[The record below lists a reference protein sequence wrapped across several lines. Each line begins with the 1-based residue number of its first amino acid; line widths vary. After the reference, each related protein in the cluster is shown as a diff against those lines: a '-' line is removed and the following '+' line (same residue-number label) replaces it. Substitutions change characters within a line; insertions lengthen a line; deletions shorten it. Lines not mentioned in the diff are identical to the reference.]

1 MSFNKLLKNQ
11 IRKFLPES
19 LSQNPELEKLLA
31 VINDSYNAYE
41 RDRELSD
48 RAFKISEEEYIEI
61 NAKLSHE
68 LDVKRLS
75 VEKLKEAV
83 GSITGE
89 EKIAGTDD
97 LLMIARYLNQQVNK
111 RKNAE
116 LVFTSLITNLQNAV
130 LLEDE
135 TRHIAFANQR
145 FCDMFGIPLPP
156 EALQGADCSNSAEQN
171 KHLFKNP
178 GLFVAG
184 IEHILSQ
191 QKLVA
196 GEILELAD
204 GRIFERDYIPI
215 FLEQKYKGHLW
226 SYADITEKK
235 RAEADLNTSQERW
248 QFALEGAGDGV
259 WEFDLETKRA
269 FYSRQYKKMLGYEEN
284 EFNDEQS
291 ELISKVH
298 PHDLPILLETLQ
310 NYFDNNITSHQLEYR
325 IRHKNGNY
333 LWILDRGKVINQ
345 TTSGKSKRVIGTH
358 TNITERKKEEEEYK
372 RISLVASANNSGVLF
387 TDPDGRIT
395 WANDGFSKLTGYS
408 LEEIVGMTPIEL
420 CKGPLTDKDTIN
432 KILNAFFSGQP
443 FNIEILFYRK
453 DRSAFWGRTNTQP
466 VENTSGKVTQFFGII
481 DDITEERESEDR
493 FRLALEK
500 IGDNVWEHNFLTG
513 ETIFSDNESHL
524 LGYTKNDYNNNV
536 DLWWQN
542 VYDDDKSILEENDL
556 KYKSGQQ
563 THHTLEYRMI
573 HKTGEIKWV
582 LDKGVVI
589 EKTGDDKPLKII
601 GTHTDITSIKQT
613 ERALKENEEQFRS
626 LADNIPGILYKY
638 EYDKDG
644 GERFTYISPR
654 PEEKIGITAEQLK
667 DFYEIL
673 HPDDYE
679 REKKTS
685 RKAREKNM
693 PYHFEGRF
701 VVPGKPVIWLNISSS
716 FSSMNA
722 DGSIVYTGII
732 LNTTRE
738 KEAEVAVQLKEKK
751 YRNIIANMNLGLL
764 EVDTNEIVQ
773 FANQSFSDMSG
784 YPIDELIGKKGSKL
798 FLRNEQSELME
809 IKNRKRKNRLSDA
822 FEILVKNKKGEDKWW
837 LISNAPRYNDAGEL
851 VGSIGIHLD
860 ITEQKK
866 LEHELV
872 EAREQAE
879 SSAKAKQ
886 IFLANMSH
894 EIRTPMNA
902 IIGMSNQLA
911 KTALTK
917 DQQFYLN
924 IVHSAADSLL
934 IIINDILDL
943 SKLEAGKLIIEDIG
957 FKPVALIDQAMQ
969 VMMHKAEEK
978 GLALTNSFFDPK
990 ISAVLIGDPYRLN
1003 QILLN
1008 LFSNAIKFT
1017 DKGMVDITC
1026 KVSEENAK
1034 EQKVEFTV
1042 KDTGIGMEESFLKN
1056 LFQKFRQEDESVT
1069 RRFGGTGLGM
1079 SICKELVEFM
1089 GGSIKVESQKGAGT
1103 TVTFTL
1109 SFKKGTLEHL
1119 PVKQIDTVNTSIL
1132 AGKKILITDDNE
1144 MNRLVAT
1151 TILKYY
1157 DAILDEAQ
1165 NGIEAIEK
1173 IKNEHYDI
1181 VLMDV
1186 QMPMMDGIEAT
1197 KIIRESISK
1206 TLPVIALTAL
1216 ALKGDESR
1224 FRAAGMNDYLSKPF
1238 EENQLLHVISHWL
1251 GNEKSLLNKELV
1263 MEKKETAEL
1272 YDLSKLHEI
1281 AKGNQSFVDKMV
1293 NMFIEQGPA
1302 SVKEILDA
1310 HKIKDLTTVS
1320 KVAHRM
1326 KTSINN
1332 MGIASLK
1339 KEITEIELLAEKNEP
1354 SEHLDTLISKLEKVT
1369 AEVVNKLKAS
1379 LN

>member
-1 MSFNKLLKNQ
+1 MNFNKLLHNQ
-11 IRKFLPES
+11 IRKFLPDA
-19 LSQNPELEKLLA
+19 LKQNPELEKLLS

-61 NAKLSHE
+61 NQRLKHE
-68 LDVKRLS
+68 LEVKRQS

-83 GSITGE
+83 GAITGE
-89 EKIAGTDD
+89 EKTAGTDD

-145 FCDMFGIPLPP
+145 FCDMFGLPLPA

-171 KHLFKNP
+171 KHLFKDP
-178 GLFVAG
+178 EAFVLR
-184 IEHILSQ
+184 IEQILSKQ
-191 QKLVA
+191 QLVS

-204 GRIFERDYIPI
+204 DRIFERDYIPI
-215 FLEQKYKGHLW
+215 FLDQKYKGHLW
-226 SYADITEKK
+226 SYSDITEKK
-235 RAEADLNTSQERW
+235 KAEVELNISQERW

-259 WEFDLETKRA
+259 WEYDLETKNV
-269 FYSRQYKKMLGYEEN
+269 FYSRQYKKMLGYEES
-284 EFNDEQS
+284 EFNDDQS
-291 ELISKVH
+291 ELISRIH
-298 PHDLPILLETLQ
+298 PDDLPMLSQTLQ
-310 NYFDNNITSHQLEYR
+310 QYFEKNITSHQLEYR
-325 IRHKNGNY
+325 IRHKSGNY
-333 LWILDRGKVINQ
+333 LWILDRGMVINL
-345 TTSGKSKRVIGTH
+345 KSSAKSRRVIGTH
-358 TNITERKKEEEEYK
+358 TDITERKKAEEEYK

-387 TDPDGRIT
+387 TNPGGRIT
-395 WANDGFSKLTGYS
+395 WANEGFSKLTGYS
-408 LEEIVGMTPIEL
+408 LEEISGMTPIEL
-420 CKGPLTDKDTIN
+420 CKGPLTDKNTID
-432 KILNAFFSGQP
+432 KMLNAFFSGQP

-453 DRSAFWGRTNTQP
+453 DGSSFWGRTNTQP
-466 VENTSGKVTQFFGII
+466 VEDRTGKVTQFFGII
-481 DDITEERESEDR
+481 DDVTEERESEDR

-500 IGDNVWEHNFLTG
+500 IGDNVWEHNFITG
-513 ETIFSDNESHL
+513 ETVFSDNETHL
-524 LGYTKNDYNNNV
+524 LGFTKNEFNNNV

-542 VYDDDKSILEENDL
+542 VHPDDKSVLEENDL

-573 HKTGEIKWV
+573 HKSGEIKWV

-589 EKTGDDKPLKII
+589 EKTIDDQPLKII

-613 ERALKENEEQFRS
+613 EKALRENEDQFRS
-626 LADNIPGILYKY
+626 LAENIPGILYKY
-638 EYDKDG
+638 EYGSDG
-644 GERFTYISPR
+644 IEGFTYISPQ
-654 PEEKIGITAEQLK
+654 PEKKIGITTEQLN
-667 DFYEIL
+667 DFYNIL
-673 HPDDYE
+673 HPDERE
-679 REKKTS
+679 REKKIS
-685 RKAREKNM
+685 KAARAKNM

-701 VVPGKPVIWLNISSS
+701 KVPDKPVIWLNISSS
-716 FSSMNA
+716 FSHVSLE
-722 DGSIVYTGII
+722 GRSVYTGII
-732 LNTTRE
+732 LDITRE
-738 KEAEVAVQLKEKK
+738 KESELAIQLREKK

-764 EVDTNEIVQ
+764 EVDNQEIVQ
-773 FANQSFSDMSG
+773 FANHSFCEMSG
-784 YPIDELIGKKGSKL
+784 YKMEELVGRSASKL
-798 FLRNEQSELME
+798 FVRDEHNELME
-809 IKNRKRKNRLSDA
+809 IKNQERKKGLSDA
-822 FEILVKNKKGEDKWW
+822 YEISVKNKKGESRWW
-837 LISNAPRYNDAGEL
+837 LISGAPRYNDQGEL

-866 LEHELV
+866 LEHDLTG
-872 EAREQAE
+872 ARELAE
-879 SSAKAKQ
+879 SSVKAKQ

-911 KTALTK
+911 KTSLDK

-924 IVHSAADSLL
+924 IIHSAADNLL
-934 IIINDILDL
+934 VIINDILDL
-943 SKLEAGKLIIEDIG
+943 SKLEAGKLNLEDIG

-990 ISAVLIGDPYRLN
+990 LSPVLVGDPYRLN
-1003 QILLN
+1003 QVLLN

-1017 DKGMVDITC
+1017 DKGMVDIVC
-1026 KVSEENAK
+1026 KVSSETAK
-1034 EQKVEFTV
+1034 EQTVEFVV

-1079 SICKELVEFM
+1079 SICKELIEFM
-1089 GGSIKVESQKGAGT
+1089 GGNIKVESKKGAGT
-1103 TVTFTL
+1103 TVTF
-1109 SFKKGTLEHL
+1109 SVPFKKGTPEQL
-1119 PVKQIDTVNTSIL
+1119 PVKQVDSVNTAIL
-1132 AGKKILITDDNE
+1132 AGKKILVTDDNE

-1157 DAILDEAQ
+1157 GAILGEAQ

-1197 KIIRESISK
+1197 TIIRDSISK

-1216 ALKGDESR
+1216 ALKGDESK
-1224 FRAAGMNDYLSKPF
+1224 FRAAGMTDYLSKPF
-1238 EENQLLHVISHWL
+1238 EENQLLHVVAKWL
-1251 GNEKSLLNKELV
+1251 DHETSILNKEPV
-1263 MEKKETAEL
+1263 MEKVNTETL

-1281 AKGNQSFVDKMV
+1281 AKGNHSFVDKMV

-1302 SVKEILDA
+1302 SVKEIQDA
-1310 HKIKDLTTVS
+1310 WEEKDLEKVN

-1326 KTSINN
+1326 KSSINN
-1332 MGIASLK
+1332 MGIGSLK
-1339 KEITEIELLAEKNEP
+1339 SDISEIELLAEKNEP
-1354 SEHLDTLISKLEKVT
+1354 TERLNLLISSLET
-1369 AEVVNKLKAS
+1369 IINEVVIQLKNS
-1379 LN
+1379 KN